1 MTPRDAIEYNLVDKV
16 VPKPRKKGG
25 KGGGGGNITD
35 SVSKFRKGA

>member
-25 KGGGGGNITD
+25 KGGDQGITD
-35 SVSKFRKGA
+35 SVNKFRKGT